1 MQRNCSDGSDVG
13 MGEKGSRKHDGDG
26 WRKGHS
32 GLARVPWS
40 MVSWG
45 CGGAGASLG
54 WESREQ
60 LRPLLVAMVEPKGTG
75 SWDTADPGYRQSGA
89 LGQGTRSPRE
99 SGSQIHSPDTK

>member
-1 MQRNCSDGSDVG
+1 

-32 GLARVPWS
+32 GLVRVPWS
-40 MVSWG
+40 TLSWG

-60 LRPLLVAMVEPKGTG
+60 LRPLLVAMVEPAQRELGAGTLQTLG
-75 SWDTADPGYRQSGA
+75 TDSLEHWDKAQGHPESLGA
-89 LGQGTRSPRE
+89 RSIPQTLSDLKSLGNLGT
-99 SGSQIHSPDTK
+99 